1 MFVQRNFYIS
11 NFEQHLFIFLFQM
24 LPISVFSLSILSSF
38 CVIFADTEG
47 DPYTDYV
54 NHAKALADCKVHCS
68 DKTVQCI
75 QMDPHSYTFKLQC
88 GVTYGQCLNQ
98 CQAAAFLPLV
108 TSTQK
113 STSKGATIITQT
125 TTPKATNAPAIP
137 TTMPSN
143 TTHSA
148 QIIHWV
154 TLKK

>member
-1 MFVQRNFYIS
+1 MF
-11 NFEQHLFIFLFQM
+11 
-24 LPISVFSLSILSSF
+24 PISVVYLLMLTTF

-68 DKTVQCI
+68 DKMVLCI
-75 QMDPHSYTFKLQC
+75 QMDPLSYTYRLQC

-98 CQAAAFLPLV
+98 CQAATFLPLV
-108 TSTQK
+108 HSNTT
-113 STSKGATIITQT
+113 STSKAATITTQT
-125 TTPKATNAPAIP
+125 TTPKATNAPTII
-137 TTMPSN
+137 TTRPSN

-148 QIIHWV
+148 QNIDWV